1 MDRRKDGAENKGK
14 AARLAY
20 WEVVIFLCCSNEEPA
35 RSVITGMPGRS
46 TAVRRRHMPEADGFE
61 GESMTMSVHEP
72 PLSLTGAFLTFVLP
86 AFMIWARPWAALA
99 RGRAR
104 RANSSRYSS
113 VVEAR
118 YGDLNGGYGYGYP
131 TRRLEP
137 TRVCARHGEEFSRG
151 GVHCLPYPIHAN
163 YPHCLIFRFLPPLNK
178 LAGEVT
184 TLTISLPH
192 GERIAAAMAADL
204 YSISTERVHYN
215 QSNAANY
222 RDGAWTN
229 LVPMGR
235 AFPPVIPGSFFLVP

>member
-99 RGRAR
+99 RGRW
-104 RANSSRYSS
+104 
-113 VVEAR
+113 
-118 YGDLNGGYGYGYP
+118 
-131 TRRLEP
+131 RLDME
-137 TRVCARHGEEFSRG
+137 
-151 GVHCLPYPIHAN
+151 
-163 YPHCLIFRFLPPLNK
+163 
-178 LAGEVT
+178 
-184 TLTISLPH
+184 TLTEDMDMDTLLEYEKNIH
-192 GERIAAAMAADL
+192 GMACGRTYCTVETGAD
-204 YSISTERVHYN
+204 
-215 QSNAANY
+215 
-222 RDGAWTN
+222 
-229 LVPMGR
+229 
-235 AFPPVIPGSFFLVP
+235 